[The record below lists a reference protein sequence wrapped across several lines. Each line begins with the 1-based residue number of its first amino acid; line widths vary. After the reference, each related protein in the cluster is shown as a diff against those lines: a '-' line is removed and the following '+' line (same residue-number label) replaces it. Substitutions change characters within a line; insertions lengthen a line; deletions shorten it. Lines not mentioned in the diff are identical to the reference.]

1 VQIFGA
7 SFSTVHVNHAINRCW
22 RRALVII
29 EGEIPSPA
37 AGMAV
42 IEAKNTIP
50 KDAQASFVRHFVETT
65 FLQRLINHHQQQLR
79 DDIETETDQ
88 SLRVASAMLELNI
101 RGDDKLT

>member
-7 SFSTVHVNHAINRCW
+7 SFSTIHVNHAINRCW

-65 FLQRLINHHQQQLR
+65 FLQRLINQHQQLGN
-79 DDIETETDQ
+79 DIETQIDL

-101 RGDDKLT
+101 GGDGKLT